1 MVSEPS
7 SRQPLNLF
15 SSELVPAYPT
25 IRPKALA
32 ASTLMHRCRLA
43 AKSCTPLEFGHRSS
57 AQYLVPQSH
66 LRRQY
71 QRVNVVRHGKVGDG
85 VCSGEQD
92 PPTAPPITRQV
103 HGNAALL
110 SPSQLLQA
118 RKYVRLVLEQNTTMN
133 LTGTES
139 ASLYS
144 VSH

>member
-7 SRQPLNLF
+7 PRQPLNLF

-25 IRPKALA
+25 IRSKALA
-32 ASTLMHRCRLA
+32 ASTLMHRCRLV

-57 AQYLVPQSH
+57 VQYLVPQSH

-71 QRVNVVRHGKVGDG
+71 QRVNVVRHGKVGNE
-85 VCSGEQD
+85 VCSGD
-92 PPTAPPITRQV
+92 PPTASPITRQV

-139 ASLYS
+139 ASLCS
-144 VSH
+144 LSH